1 MSAENILPSA
11 PPLYPSLPNSGS
23 DFRLKKICDCQKE
36 IENEISHHQKVAK
49 KYKRVKAVC
58 RITSSV
64 TSVTAALLSIGGFA
78 GALSGAGIIIS
89 VPLTSIAGLLALASA
104 ATTLAN
110 KSLVKKTEKHEKTVS
125 LAEAKQRTISRLVSK
140 AMKDS
145 SITDVEFASILS
157 EIDQYY
163 SLKKELRRN
172 SPEKVEEA
180 KRAETATLREEIKK
194 EYQKKLGSLLT
205 LVPPTLAK
213 N

>member
-64 TSVTAALLSIGGFA
+64 TSITAALLSIGGFA
-78 GALSGAGIIIS
+78 GALSGVGIMIS

-125 LAEAKQRTISRLVSK
+125 LAEAKATNNQPTRVKGHERFFDNRCRIRFDT
-140 AMKDS
+140 
-145 SITDVEFASILS
+145 E
-157 EIDQYY
+157 
-163 SLKKELRRN
+163 RN
-172 SPEKVEEA
+172 
-180 KRAETATLREEIKK
+180 
-194 EYQKKLGSLLT
+194 
-205 LVPPTLAK
+205 
-213 N
+213 